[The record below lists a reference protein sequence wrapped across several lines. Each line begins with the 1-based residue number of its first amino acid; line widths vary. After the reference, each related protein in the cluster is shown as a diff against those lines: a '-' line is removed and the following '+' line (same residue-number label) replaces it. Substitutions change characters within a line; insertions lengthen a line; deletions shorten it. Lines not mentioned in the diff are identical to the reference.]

1 MSLPGN
7 AISHIGAEAIAK
19 GLEFN
24 NVLVHLDIRDNW
36 IGDQGAVAFAK
47 AFESNSTLKYFDVGM
62 VIEMRKRLTLM
73 TLKLTLFVIQ
83 E

>member
-1 MSLPGN
+1 M
-7 AISHIGAEAIAK
+7 
-19 GLEFN
+19 
-24 NVLVHLDIRDNW
+24 LVHLDIRDNW